1 MRKRKSFFKNPFFT
15 STQLARRWNMNS
27 ATLRQWKW
35 FNKGPQFQKIGGRIL
50 YKRELIEDFENNLI
64 RAHTTEDGNCP
75 VESISQLL
83 SEDSPKNEGE

>member
-1 MRKRKSFFKNPFFT
+1 MRKRNSFFRNPFFT
-15 STQLARRWNMNS
+15 SAELARRWNMNP

-50 YKRELIEDFENNLI
+50 YKREIIDDFENNLI
-64 RAHTTEDGNCP
+64 RAHTTEDGKVP

-83 SEDSPKNEGE
+83 SEDSPTNESE